1 MRKIWLI
8 IKREYL
14 TRVKTKAF
22 VISTLIVPVLGIG
35 FVLLIA
41 FLVSHAPQQN
51 LRLVIVDK
59 AGGLAAPVKQNL
71 EAALAG
77 GKREFTVADTVE
89 RPTAASDVERAL
101 RNRINRGAL
110 DAYLVIPAEL
120 AEPVELHTKNPG
132 NFTLLE
138 PLTLAVNKAVI
149 GARLSARGI
158 HVDDIDEISRGVD
171 LEVIKVSQSGES
183 VEKGQTLA
191 LAITLVVLLYMSLLM
206 YGIITMRSVLEE
218 KTTRTMEVLISS
230 VRPLQ
235 LLTGKILGVAGA
247 AFTQF
252 FIWVISLGLFAS
264 YGAAMAA
271 LLNPTSSFPSLH
283 VPLSLLVG
291 VVCFF
296 FGGYFMY
303 SAMFA
308 AIGSACSSEQDAH
321 QLQWL
326 AMTPLVFTM
335 VIYSVVLN
343 DPTSKAAV
351 VLSEIPL
358 FAPVLMPLRMS
369 LQMPPVPQ
377 IILSLVLL
385 LGAILGAIWASAKV
399 YRVGVLMYGK
409 RPTLP
414 ELLRWL
420 RYS

>member
-1 MRKIWLI
+1 MPFRRALVGVLLTGAIFAATVRSKDSKKIPELSNPTVRSWMRTMSLHDKVAQL
-8 IKREYL
+8 
-14 TRVKTKAF
+14 V
-22 VISTLIVPVLGIG
+22 VMPVLGEPAN
-35 FVLLIA
+35 VRSAA
-41 FLVSHAPQQN
+41 FRRYLHYIRDLHV
-51 LRLVIVDK
+51 
-59 AGGLAAPVKQNL
+59 GGLIVTGNAQN
-71 EAALAG
+71 G
-77 GKREFTVADTVE
+77 SV
-89 RPTAASDVERAL
+89 
-101 RNRINRGAL
+101 RN
-110 DAYLVIPAEL
+110 
-120 AEPVELHTKNPG
+120 AEP
-132 NFTLLE
+132 
-138 PLTLAVNKAVI
+138 
-149 GARLSARGI
+149 
-158 HVDDIDEISRGVD
+158 
-171 LEVIKVSQSGES
+171 
-183 VEKGQTLA
+183 
-191 LAITLVVLLYMSLLM
+191 Y
-206 YGIITMRSVLEE
+206 
-218 KTTRTMEVLISS
+218 
-230 VRPLQ
+230 
-235 LLTGKILGVAGA
+235 
-247 AFTQF
+247 
-252 FIWVISLGLFAS
+252 
-264 YGAAMAA
+264 AMAA